1 MIIWKFSAFLPL
13 FRPLIPVSC
22 RLLKIAAKRLLR
34 QENFTF
40 RFVSES
46 TKKRISLH
54 LSSLPPGLPPP
65 RLSALISCPS
75 VSCVP
80 ISSLPISRIPT
91 FSLLPPASWPPASQ
105 LSISC
110 SPLLDF
116 RPPCLPASHL
126 SARPVSYHSVSRV
139 RPPPDFRS
147 PGNFPKSRRPFMAS
161 DNAQK
166 PPHTAAAHTPLHLRI
181 YCTEHPSRI
190 FPDRMAAGRPGKPEV
205 PTNTYVRKKQ
215 PLPLSS
221 RPERPC
227 PLFFRLLSPEELRNT
242 AAAARTMSPITLK
255 SRRVLSHPAA
265 FTLSL
270 FGNPAPSLRL
280 LRKRSLPPRPPLPS
294 PRPPA
299 EHGSTG

>member
-1 MIIWKFSAFLPL
+1 
-13 FRPLIPVSC
+13 
-22 RLLKIAAKRLLR
+22 
-34 QENFTF
+34 
-40 RFVSES
+40 
-46 TKKRISLH
+46 
-54 LSSLPPGLPPP
+54 
-65 RLSALISCPS
+65 
-75 VSCVP
+75 
-80 ISSLPISRIPT
+80 
-91 FSLLPPASWPPASQ
+91 
-105 LSISC
+105 
-110 SPLLDF
+110 
-116 RPPCLPASHL
+116 
-126 SARPVSYHSVSRV
+126 
-139 RPPPDFRS
+139 
-147 PGNFPKSRRPFMAS
+147 MAS

-265 FTLSL
+265 QTVKKGHRPQKQHKFGKRTARWRFFL
-270 FGNPAPSLRL
+270 FISPKCGWPLRGAYFAFCVVRL
-280 LRKRSLPPRPPLPS
+280 LPY
-294 PRPPA
+294 
-299 EHGSTG
+299 

>member
-22 RLLKIAAKRLLR
+22 RSLKIATERLLR
-34 QENFTF
+34 QENFTS

-80 ISSLPISRIPT
+80 ISSFQVSRI
-91 FSLLPPASWPPASQ
+91 
-105 LSISC
+105 
-110 SPLLDF
+110 
-116 RPPCLPASHL
+116 PASHL

-147 PGNFPKSRRPFMAS
+147 PGNPSQSRFPLRPS
-161 DNAQK
+161 
-166 PPHTAAAHTPLHLRI
+166 
-181 YCTEHPSRI
+181 
-190 FPDRMAAGRPGKPEV
+190 
-205 PTNTYVRKKQ
+205 
-215 PLPLSS
+215 
-221 RPERPC
+221 
-227 PLFFRLLSPEELRNT
+227 
-242 AAAARTMSPITLK
+242 ITLK

-265 FTLSL
+265 FYSQLIRKSGAVTQASSEAVASSSAASSFSSSSSRTRIDRLM
-270 FGNPAPSLRL
+270 RL
-280 LRKRSLPPRPPLPS
+280 LS
-294 PRPPA
+294 
-299 EHGSTG
+299 

>member
-22 RLLKIAAKRLLR
+22 RSLKIAAERLLR
-34 QENFTF
+34 QENFTS

-65 RLSALISCPS
+65 RLSALIFCPS

-80 ISSLPISRIPT
+80 ISSFQVSRIPT
-91 FSLLPPASWPPASQ
+91 FSLLPPASWLPASQ
-105 LSISC
+105 LSVSRLSVSRPSTSWFPASQFSISC
-110 SPLLDF
+110 SPLLGF
-116 RPPCLPASHL
+116 RPPGLPASHL
-126 SARPVSYHSVSRV
+126 SAHPVSYHSVSRV
-139 RPPPDFRS
+139 RPPPAFRS
-147 PGNFPKSRRPFMAS
+147 PGNPSQSRFPLRPS
-161 DNAQK
+161 
-166 PPHTAAAHTPLHLRI
+166 
-181 YCTEHPSRI
+181 
-190 FPDRMAAGRPGKPEV
+190 
-205 PTNTYVRKKQ
+205 
-215 PLPLSS
+215 
-221 RPERPC
+221 
-227 PLFFRLLSPEELRNT
+227 
-242 AAAARTMSPITLK
+242 ITLK